1 MMRPPARI
9 LPILTE
15 VVPPQGIAAPPVSA
29 TPEFEEIVRTVLLR
43 ANDLIEHRMSEQSRV
58 LADHLDQMQSLHLQ
72 LRQELEQ
79 FVRQAVAEALQ
90 PD

>member
-15 VVPPQGIAAPPVSA
+15 VVPPQVTAAPPVAA

-43 ANDLIEHRMSEQSRV
+43 ANDLIEQRMAEQSRA
-58 LADHLDQMQSLHLQ
+58 LADRLDQMQSLQLQ